1 MSGDNSLP
9 SYMTPIT
16 DPLAAIAYPA
26 FFQMARSLAREIAK
40 VPRPLG
46 VDVLTMR
53 EVIRYFVEERPA
65 DPAIDHGALLI
76 RRSFRSPDPINRRVT
91 LCFQVFLDAN
101 HVPRQSPDG
110 EVYGRA
116 MVVRRFD
123 AELKA
128 HLADHDLVIFQ

>member
-1 MSGDNSLP
+1 MSGDNNLSSHHP
-9 SYMTPIT
+9 PTG
-16 DPLAAIAYPA
+16 DPLASIAYSA
-26 FFQMARSLAREIAK
+26 FFQMLRSLAHEIAK
-40 VPRPLG
+40 VPRPIS

-53 EVIRYFVEERPA
+53 EIIRYFVEERPA
-65 DPAIDHGALLI
+65 DRAIDHGALLI
-76 RRSFRSPDPINRRVT
+76 RRGFRTPGPINRRVT

-101 HVPRQSPDG
+101 HVPCQGPDG

-128 HLADHDLVIFQ
+128 HLMNHDLVIFQ